1 MSQKMNQMLAINTQL
16 PQRSWQRKKPKNLVT
31 LYICLSVN
39 FSDTFLRGTL
49 SKSERVNCWW
59 TSSRLTP
66 FVAQQSVKGGRGVK
80 EFHFIGC
87 VTKTI
92 SKFRF
97 QRGNESLHCTFLFYH
112 CTVKQQVCDKCTY
125 KISVSFKLSCGE
137 KVDLML
143 FII

>member
-1 MSQKMNQMLAINTQL
+1 M
-16 PQRSWQRKKPKNLVT
+16 
-31 LYICLSVN
+31 
-39 FSDTFLRGTL
+39 
-49 SKSERVNCWW
+49 
-59 TSSRLTP
+59 
-66 FVAQQSVKGGRGVK
+66 K

-97 QRGNESLHCTFLFYH
+97 QRGNESLYCTFLPLH
-112 CTVKQQVCDKCTY
+112 CKVVCMPYVCDKCTY

-137 KVDLML
+137 KVNLML